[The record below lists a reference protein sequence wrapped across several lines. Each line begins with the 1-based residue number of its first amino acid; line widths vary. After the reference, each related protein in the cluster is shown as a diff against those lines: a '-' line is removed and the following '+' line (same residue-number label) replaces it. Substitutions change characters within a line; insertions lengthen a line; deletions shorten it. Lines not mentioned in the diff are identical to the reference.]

1 MFEILQLVLYLLA
14 IFLVPYSGLV
24 FVNVIILIYT
34 LPTEQLLPLAIQ
46 NTNFQ
51 IQHWLKLFIGSQEE
65 QNYYSDFHAELI
77 HQASKLSTYLNTIRF
92 SNGIQRE
99 GQDFYLWL
107 SKIPDQKELEDWKM
121 QLRQTVRTY
130 DDNLDVLFNKILE
143 EPFLK
148 LKMNL
153 VSKEVLNQL
162 EHGQSKALYSE
173 EGEV

>member
-1 MFEILQLVLYLLA
+1 
-14 IFLVPYSGLV
+14 
-24 FVNVIILIYT
+24 
-34 LPTEQLLPLAIQ
+34 
-46 NTNFQ
+46 
-51 IQHWLKLFIGSQEE
+51 
-65 QNYYSDFHAELI
+65 
-77 HQASKLSTYLNTIRF
+77 
-92 SNGIQRE
+92 
-99 GQDFYLWL
+99 
-107 SKIPDQKELEDWKM
+107 M

-130 DDNLDVLFNKILE
+130 DDNLDVLFNIILE

>member
-77 HQASKLSTYLNTIRF
+77 HQASKLI
-92 SNGIQRE
+92 
-99 GQDFYLWL
+99 
-107 SKIPDQKELEDWKM
+107 
-121 QLRQTVRTY
+121 
-130 DDNLDVLFNKILE
+130 
-143 EPFLK
+143 
-148 LKMNL
+148 
-153 VSKEVLNQL
+153 
-162 EHGQSKALYSE
+162 
-173 EGEV
+173 